1 MSRKWESRRLGD
13 VIAVKH
19 GFAFPGAEFSDDPD
33 LPTLVTPGNF
43 AIGGGFQQSKPKTF
57 AGDYPPQFL
66 LGPRDVVVTMT
77 DLSKAADTLGYA
89 ASIPD
94 DGRVYLHNQRIGK
107 VVARVPDVDLAFVS
121 YLLRTPAYRHWIV
134 GSASGS
140 TVKHTSPSRIEDFKT
155 NLPPYPEQRRIAAVL
170 SSLDDLIEHNRTQIE
185 LLNQLWRSI
194 VQSGLARGGDL
205 IKLSDLARFV
215 NGRNF
220 TKDAS
225 GIGLPVIRTPEVRN
239 GPSLSTVRNDVEA
252 QDDNIARLGD
262 ILFVWSGSLLVD
274 RWAYEPGL
282 VNQHIFKVMPND
294 GVPTWLVLWSI
305 EELMA
310 DFLGVAAD
318 KATTMGHIKRA
329 DLDRTVAVPPR
340 PDWPALD
347 ATVAP
352 LFDLAM
358 DLQAEVIE
366 SSRTRDEL
374 LPLLMSGDIRVDQT
388 LEVSA

>member
-1 MSRKWESRRLGD
+1 MSRPDLTEVALPDLLSFIVDNRGRTCPVVDEGFPLIATNSVIDGSRRVVPKD
-13 VIAVKH
+13 VRYV
-19 GFAFPGAEFSDDPD
+19 DDETYRTWFRAHPEPND
-33 LPTLVTPGNF
+33 VLFVCKGTPG
-43 AIGGGFQQSKPKTF
+43 
-57 AGDYPPQFL
+57 
-66 LGPRDVVVTMT
+66 
-77 DLSKAADTLGYA
+77 
-89 ASIPD
+89 
-94 DGRVYLHNQRIGK
+94 K
-107 VVARVPDVDLAFVS
+107 VALVPDPVPYCIAQDMVA
-121 YLLRTPAYRHWIV
+121 LRANLETADPAYLYYRLSASDVREAIEGLHV
-134 GSASGS
+134 GSLIPHFKKG
-140 TVKHTSPSRIEDFKT
+140 DFDK
-155 NLPPYPEQRRIAAVL
+155 LRFKVHPLPEQRRISAVL
-170 SSLDDLIEHNRTQIE
+170 SSLDDLIEHNRAQVE
-185 LLNQLWRSI
+185 ALNQLWRSI
-194 VQSGLARGGDL
+194 VRSGLASGRDQV
-205 IKLSDLARFV
+205 KLSDLARFV

-220 TKDAS
+220 TKHAS
-225 GIGLPVIRTPEVRN
+225 GVGLPVIRTPEVRN
-239 GPSLSTVRNDVEA
+239 GPSASTVRSDIEA
-252 QDDNIARLGD
+252 ADDNVARLGD

-282 VNQHIFKVMPND
+282 VNQHIFKVMPTE

-366 SSRTRDEL
+366 FSRTRDEL
-374 LPLLMSGDIRVDQT
+374 LPLLMSGDIRVDET